1 MVVIKV
7 KRADSDPQEPVAQN
21 NGRKSVASGVV
32 AGLVGGL
39 VASWVMNEFMEKAG
53 PALQRAVESEAKPQ
67 EANLLENDAN
77 SETNEPEAEDATM
90 KTADAI
96 VSMFTGGQHLS
107 IEQKKMAGPIVHYA
121 FGALMGG
128 LYGGLAERMPAATA
142 GQGTAFGST
151 LFVGAD
157 LVAVPSLHLSSSSSS
172 SASALLV
179 PFAAHLVYGLTTEAV
194 RQLVRS
200 VL

>member
-1 MVVIKV
+1 MEAQQVM
-7 KRADSDPQEPVAQN
+7 APNLQECVARN
-21 NGRKSVASGVV
+21 NGRKSLASGVV

-53 PALQRAVESEAKPQ
+53 PSLQHAVESKAEPEEASH
-67 EANLLENDAN
+67 LETDVK
-77 SETNEPEAEDATM
+77 SEKNEPASEDATM

-96 VSMFTGGQHLS
+96 VSALTGGQHLS
-107 IEQKKMAGPIVHYA
+107 TEQKKVGGPIVHYA

-128 LYGGLAERMPAATA
+128 VYGGLAECVPAATA
-142 GQGTAFGST
+142 GQGTAFGSA

-172 SASALLV
+172 SSSASALAT
-179 PFAAHLVYGLTTEAV
+179 PFAAHLVYGITTEVV